1 MNFKLGE
8 YVTRE
13 SYNNDL
19 VFQIID
25 IEDDIAY
32 LRGVDVRLYADSEL
46 DDLNKV
52 KEIFSNFQQVN

>member
-25 IEDDIAY
+25 IEDNILVLPEVKFNESLKY
-32 LRGVDVRLYADSEL
+32 SKIQFLFWWLSVD
-46 DDLNKV
+46 
-52 KEIFSNFQQVN
+52 NFFYR